1 MANAK
6 VSTEETIL
14 RDPTDTPAN
23 ADANTV
29 RIYTDGTS
37 VYSKDSS
44 GTIVSLSSGGF
55 DATADV
61 IVIGND
67 TGGGSNSIHLKSGGS
82 GTDSITVGSGASGS
96 PDTEEVLVH
105 SVTEL
110 NIESGATINIE
121 SGATINVESET
132 INIGADSTASSPHTI
147 NIGADTN
154 HADTIN
160 IGGRG
165 AGHDTINIGVNSGS
179 GTDTVTIGGESL
191 IILDLPTS
199 DPVVAGA
206 LWNDSGTLKISAG

>member
-14 RDPTDTPAN
+14 RNPTDTPAN

-29 RIYTDGTS
+29 RVYTDGTS

-44 GTIVSLSSGGF
+44 GTIVNLSSGGF
-55 DATADV
+55 DATADTV
-61 IVIGND
+61 VIGND
-67 TGGGSNSIHLKSGGS
+67 TGVGSNSIHLKSGGS
-82 GTDSITVGSGASGS
+82 GADSITVGSGASGS
-96 PDTEEVLVH
+96 PGTEEVLVH
-105 SVTEL
+105 SLTEL

-121 SGATINVESET
+121 SET
-132 INIGADSTASSPHTI
+132 INIGADSTASSAHTI

-160 IGGRG
+160 IGGKG
-165 AGHDTINIGVNSGS
+165 AGNDTINIGVNSGS
-179 GTDTVTIGGESL
+179 GTDTVTIGGENL